1 MMGKDLFWAIR
12 GGGGGSFG
20 IILWWKIKLV
30 PVPETVTFFRVGKT
44 LEQGAT
50 KLEESPSM
58 VWTPLGGM
66 MSRISESKIPYPH
79 RKGILFMIQ
88 YLTAWG
94 DGDKDPERH
103 IDWIREVYE
112 YMTPYV
118 FNSPR
123 QAYVNYR
130 DLDLGINKNNMC
142 FDWPITD
149 HWGIRYYNE
158 DNFKRLVRVKTKVD
172 PHNFFRHEQSIP
184 PLINYY

>member
-118 FNSPR
+118 FNS
-123 QAYVNYR
+123 Q
-130 DLDLGINKNNMC
+130 DKLMSIIEILI
-142 FDWPITD
+142 
-149 HWGIRYYNE
+149 WGLTR
-158 DNFKRLVRVKTKVD
+158 TTCA
-172 PHNFFRHEQSIP
+172 SIGQL
-184 PLINYY
+184 LIIGA